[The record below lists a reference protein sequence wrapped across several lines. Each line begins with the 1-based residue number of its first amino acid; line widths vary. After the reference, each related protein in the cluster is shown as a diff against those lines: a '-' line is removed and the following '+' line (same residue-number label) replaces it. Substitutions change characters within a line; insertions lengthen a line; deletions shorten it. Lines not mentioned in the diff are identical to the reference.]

1 MTYRKGERA
10 VAVRLDTWYADHPV
24 ADVIAS
30 GTPWFDAWLG
40 QKTTPIAMLSKRTGI
55 TGARLMTIAAGDRLS
70 RAELDAL
77 ARAWSISAGDLIAS
91 IGGSTVVVD

>member
-1 MTYRKGERA
+1 LTYRKGERA
-10 VAVRLDTWYADHPV
+10 VAVRLDTWATGHPV

-30 GTPWFDAWLG
+30 GSPWFDAWLG
-40 QKTTPIAMLSKRTGI
+40 QKPTPIAMLSKRIGI

-77 ARAWSISAGDLIAS
+77 ARARSISAGDLIAL